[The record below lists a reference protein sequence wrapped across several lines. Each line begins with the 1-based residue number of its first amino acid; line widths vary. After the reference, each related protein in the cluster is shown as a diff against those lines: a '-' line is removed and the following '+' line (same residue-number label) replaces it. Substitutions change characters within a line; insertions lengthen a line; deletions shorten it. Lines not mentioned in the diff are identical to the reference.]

1 MRYSGPCSPVSPCA
15 VTVCT
20 SESADHDLDAEAL
33 GGEAAHELEEVKGR
47 RREEVEV
54 WEEIEMCPLRRPAA
68 MSKLTLRSPPRK
80 EDMSRVMK
88 AMMSAQERTPNASS
102 DRKPASR
109 TWCTLA
115 ARRPS
120 RTLCGPASSSFAR
133 WRPGPRARQPRAP
146 SVASQCPGTSCTPS
160 RTCWSSGSLTLHAVD
175 GRRVM
180 G

>member
-1 MRYSGPCSPVSPCA
+1 MGAPHGVHVR
-15 VTVCT
+15 
-20 SESADHDLDAEAL
+20 ERDHDLDAEAL

-54 WEEIEMCPLRRPAA
+54 WEEIEMCPLGRPAA
-68 MSKLTLRSPPRK
+68 MSKLTPRSPPRK

-115 ARRPS
+115 ARR
-120 RTLCGPASSSFAR
+120 
-133 WRPGPRARQPRAP
+133 RPGPCAGQPQAPLLAGVQGLVHASRVLRQSRASVQGPHARHRGLAGVRAR
-146 SVASQCPGTSCTPS
+146 
-160 RTCWSSGSLTLHAVD
+160 
-175 GRRVM
+175 
-180 G
+180 